1 MNCNARYLFINDFYS
16 ERDLELR
23 ISKND
28 EIMFSNKNNY
38 FYSDNILDLEMN
50 GGTIYIPK
58 NTIFSINTEN
68 NVKGIVASRG
78 YLHSNQN
85 IDLII
90 YDDDLKL
97 ALNAGTFLVL
107 NNKITTL
114 DKLLSD
120 KTMEK
125 RILRIG
131 SVVYSFHEIF
141 FSGLSVPRIT
151 KTKNG
156 IKADY
161 IGSKS
166 ESVFFYE
173 ICEYENG
180 IYLNSENIL
189 NIFVPSLDVKT
200 KQSKDKKEISNKILY
215 NIHDNLL
222 AALSSEDIDGA
233 KNAFYKWI
241 EYVRF
246 KDKIKDNPKED
257 IIAKGLKGFF
267 NEDSFGNNYLDQ

>member
-1 MNCNARYLFINDFYS
+1 MNCNARYLFVNDFFS

-28 EIMFSNKNNY
+28 EIIFSNKNNY
-38 FYSDNILDLEMN
+38 FYNNNVLDLEMN
-50 GGTIYIPK
+50 GGIIYIPK

-68 NVKGIVASRG
+68 NVKGIIASRG
-78 YLHSNQN
+78 YLHSNRN
-85 IDLII
+85 IDLTI

-97 ALNAGTFLVL
+97 SLNAGTFLVL

-114 DKLLSD
+114 DKLLTD
-120 KTMEK
+120 KKIED
-125 RILRIG
+125 RILRMGNAI
-131 SVVYSFHEIF
+131 YSFHEKF
-141 FSGLSVPRIT
+141 FSGLSAPRIK

-161 IGSKS
+161 VGSQS
-166 ESVFFYE
+166 GNIFFYE

-180 IYLNSENIL
+180 VYLSSENIL
-189 NIFVPSLDVKT
+189 NINIPNVYN
-200 KQSKDKKEISNKILY
+200 KDRMIKDNKNKSNKILS

-222 AALSSEDIDGA
+222 SALSCEDVDKA

-241 EYVRF
+241 EYVCF
-246 KDKIKDNPKED
+246 KDKIKENPRED
-257 IIAKGLKGFF
+257 SIAKGLKGFF
-267 NEDSFGNNYLDQ
+267 NEDSFM